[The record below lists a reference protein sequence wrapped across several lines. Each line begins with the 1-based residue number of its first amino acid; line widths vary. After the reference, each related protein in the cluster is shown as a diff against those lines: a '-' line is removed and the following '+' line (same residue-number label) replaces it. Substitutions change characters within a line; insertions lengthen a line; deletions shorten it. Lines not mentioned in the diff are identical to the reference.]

1 MGTVTWVIL
10 DGHLIPRVSH
20 LPTDWKMRDPGNMV
34 GLIVNEAHSFVKIK
48 SFFFLKRFHHL
59 PSAIIRILKC
69 IIWEHNFDVSAAD
82 T

>member
-20 LPTDWKMRDPGNMV
+20 LPTDWKMRDPGNKV

-48 SFFFLKRFHHL
+48 SFFF
-59 PSAIIRILKC
+59 
-69 IIWEHNFDVSAAD
+69 
-82 T
+82 